1 MDKKKEGSKR
11 RKRQKREQDSAQPS
25 TPILKSIH
33 QQRLAAAKR
42 NSFQVNVDASE
53 LPHSQPGWIGR
64 LLSQDGS
71 EAPKLGDSPIEL
83 PPGLGSHSCTQE
95 EIDSMSGTQGFSYIA
110 WLGEETVPIMDYHR
124 RLFAL
129 LGGQPKDLKAWKTVT
144 DSAAELMARLG
155 PQGNFTH
162 EDFAH
167 RRAHPDAPY
176 PPVSRGLSHGG
187 GQTEPG
193 ELCNHPVN
201 VAITDEMLA
210 HEYFRRIVGFTNC
223 LVRVFAPLL
232 FLFYQSQMALLAAW
246 NRALRFPFEQSIFA
260 ACTFNFGPRAIT
272 RPHLDFGNLSWG
284 WCAITALGSF
294 DADRGGHLILWDL
307 KLIIRFPAGSTILI
321 PSAILRH
328 SNIPVQSHESRFSFV
343 QYTAGGLFRWIRNG
357 YMTEE
362 AFENSASRAEKLARA
377 AETETR
383 WQDGINMYST
393 VNNL

>member
-1 MDKKKEGSKR
+1 MDKKKQGSKK
-11 RKRQKREQDSAQPS
+11 RKREKRERECANSF
-25 TPILKSIH
+25 LKSVH
-33 QQRLAAAKR
+33 QKHLDAAKQ
-42 NSFQVNVDASE
+42 NSVKVDVDASE
-53 LPHSQPGWIGR
+53 LPHTKPGWIGK
-64 LLSQDGS
+64 LFAQDGS
-71 EAPKLGDSPIEL
+71 EAPKLGDSIIQL
-83 PPGLGSHSCTQE
+83 PSGLESHSYTQE
-95 EIDSMSGTQGFSYIA
+95 EIDAMSGTKDFSYIA
-110 WLGEETVPIMDYHR
+110 WPGDVTVPLTDSHR

-129 LGGQPKDLKAWKTVT
+129 LGGKPKDLKGWKIVT
-144 DSAAELMARLG
+144 DGAASMMARLG
-155 PQGNFTH
+155 PRGHFTH
-162 EDFAH
+162 EDLTH
-167 RRAHPDAPY
+167 RRAHPDSPY
-176 PPVSRGLSHGG
+176 PSISRGPSHGG
-187 GQTEPG
+187 GQTRPG

-201 VAITDEMLA
+201 VAITDEMIA

-246 NRALRFPFEQSIFA
+246 DATLRSPFQNSVFA
-260 ACTFNFGPRAIT
+260 ACTFNFGPRAAT
-272 RPHLDFGNLSWG
+272 CSHLDFGNLAWG

-362 AFENSASRAEKLARA
+362 ALENTASVEEKLARA
-377 AETETR
+377 SEREAR
-383 WQDGINMYST
+383 WQDGVNMYSV